1 MKNLNVNYIPILKY
15 TSVIESDNGD
25 TRFCTTSDK
34 FAKDMHLLLENG
46 FVSVS
51 LRDVY
56 LFSRGEIQL
65 PDKVF
70 CLIFKGGYENNYTQA
85 FSILKQLSIKASIF
99 VATDLIGVF
108 EYPGVENYSPH
119 FDWKQAQ
126 EMIDSGLVSIYP
138 LWHPFDNGRDLKTE
152 VQNKITLLNDN
163 LVGNDA
169 SFAVAYN
176 EYDNN
181 SLSILSEIG
190 VTLNIIDSFHI
201 SLSTLDQGVFPSIYV
216 DHTSNVLEVIEQY
229 NVLLEDAIGKDQ
241 SNLEKTAVYC
251 EPNPTLLQASV
262 QLPIELHPMAR
273 NYLRHAFPLSVVQA
287 DKKDKV
293 ERIILSDYIEVIYKP
308 WYNWFDYHN
317 YLYEYWDCIDYRRL
331 SKEILDAHDINIID
345 FIINGLRIGYYSDIW
360 LDTFYIPGKP
370 GYGERHMTHGIQI
383 YGYNSDTSSFC
394 ALSYTDKGQYQEM
407 SIPIKAVALA
417 CTNKYF
423 MYINLIR
430 SRKGSVVEY
439 DVHKI
444 RDGLY
449 NYINSIC
456 YDDNTRYSKKSLQ
469 QYYGY
474 EASVRFLENT
484 NNQAETDKYIH
495 TTAMYGY
502 TEHKRL
508 MMWRLKYI
516 ANYENLLIPKINEI
530 TELYIRKSKQL
541 MNLCL
546 KFNITKSQN
555 ISSSIVNSIGEM
567 NSAEKTLIKSVI
579 QALDDK
585 YSSSKLSQ

>member
-251 EPNPTLLQASV
+251 EPNPTLLQASI
-262 QLPIELHPMAR
+262 QLPIESHPMAR
-273 NYLRHAFPLSVVQA
+273 NYLRHAFPLSVIQA

-331 SKEILDAHDINIID
+331 SKEILDANNINIID
-345 FIINGLRIGYYSDIW
+345 YIINGLRIGYYSDIW

-370 GYGERHMTHGIQI
+370 GYGERHMTHGILI

>member
-229 NVLLEDAIGKDQ
+229 NVLLEDEIGKDQ

-331 SKEILDAHDINIID
+331 SKEILDANDINIID

-370 GYGERHMTHGIQI
+370 GYGERHMTHGILI

>member
-1 MKNLNVNYIPILKY
+1 
-15 TSVIESDNGD
+15 
-25 TRFCTTSDK
+25 
-34 FAKDMHLLLENG
+34 
-46 FVSVS
+46 
-51 LRDVY
+51 
-56 LFSRGEIQL
+56 
-65 PDKVF
+65 
-70 CLIFKGGYENNYTQA
+70 
-85 FSILKQLSIKASIF
+85 
-99 VATDLIGVF
+99 
-108 EYPGVENYSPH
+108 
-119 FDWKQAQ
+119 
-126 EMIDSGLVSIYP
+126 MIDSGLVSIYP

-331 SKEILDAHDINIID
+331 SKEILDANDINIID

-370 GYGERHMTHGIQI
+370 GYGERHMTHGILI

>member
-108 EYPGVENYSPH
+108 KYPGVENYSPH

-331 SKEILDAHDINIID
+331 SKEILDANDINIID

-370 GYGERHMTHGIQI
+370 GYGERHMTHGILI

-456 YDDNTRYSKKSLQ
+456 YDDNTRYSKKSSQ

-579 QALDDK
+579 KALDDK

>member
-331 SKEILDAHDINIID
+331 SKEILDANDINIID

-360 LDTFYIPGKP
+360 LDTFYIPGKH
-370 GYGERHMTHGIQI
+370 GYGERHMTHGILI

>member
-108 EYPGVENYSPH
+108 KYPGVENYSPH

-181 SLSILSEIG
+181 SLSILNEIG

-331 SKEILDAHDINIID
+331 SKEILDANDINIID

-370 GYGERHMTHGIQI
+370 GYGERHMTHGILI

-508 MMWRLKYI
+508 MMWRLRYI

>member
-331 SKEILDAHDINIID
+331 SKEILDANDINIID

-370 GYGERHMTHGIQI
+370 GYGERHMTHGILI

>member
-1 MKNLNVNYIPILKY
+1 
-15 TSVIESDNGD
+15 
-25 TRFCTTSDK
+25 
-34 FAKDMHLLLENG
+34 
-46 FVSVS
+46 
-51 LRDVY
+51 
-56 LFSRGEIQL
+56 
-65 PDKVF
+65 
-70 CLIFKGGYENNYTQA
+70 
-85 FSILKQLSIKASIF
+85 
-99 VATDLIGVF
+99 
-108 EYPGVENYSPH
+108 
-119 FDWKQAQ
+119 
-126 EMIDSGLVSIYP
+126 
-138 LWHPFDNGRDLKTE
+138 
-152 VQNKITLLNDN
+152 
-163 LVGNDA
+163 
-169 SFAVAYN
+169 
-176 EYDNN
+176 
-181 SLSILSEIG
+181 
-190 VTLNIIDSFHI
+190 
-201 SLSTLDQGVFPSIYV
+201 
-216 DHTSNVLEVIEQY
+216 
-229 NVLLEDAIGKDQ
+229 
-241 SNLEKTAVYC
+241 
-251 EPNPTLLQASV
+251 
-262 QLPIELHPMAR
+262 
-273 NYLRHAFPLSVVQA
+273 
-287 DKKDKV
+287 
-293 ERIILSDYIEVIYKP
+293 
-308 WYNWFDYHN
+308 
-317 YLYEYWDCIDYRRL
+317 
-331 SKEILDAHDINIID
+331 
-345 FIINGLRIGYYSDIW
+345 
-360 LDTFYIPGKP
+360 
-370 GYGERHMTHGIQI
+370 
-383 YGYNSDTSSFC
+383 
-394 ALSYTDKGQYQEM
+394 M

>member
-331 SKEILDAHDINIID
+331 SKEILDANDINIID

-370 GYGERHMTHGIQI
+370 GYGERHMTHGILI

-394 ALSYTDKGQYQEM
+394 ALSYTDKGQYQKM

>member
-70 CLIFKGGYENNYTQA
+70 CLIFKGLYENNYTQS
-85 FSILKQLSIKASIF
+85 FSNMKQLSIKASIF

-229 NVLLEDAIGKDQ
+229 NVLLEDEIGKDQ

-331 SKEILDAHDINIID
+331 SKEILDANDINIID

-370 GYGERHMTHGIQI
+370 GYGERHMTHGILI

-530 TELYIRKSKQL
+530 TELYIRRSKQL

>member
-1 MKNLNVNYIPILKY
+1 MKSLKVNNIPIIQY
-15 TSVIESDNGD
+15 TSVIACDKGN
-25 TRFCTTSDK
+25 THFCTTIDK
-34 FAKDMHLLLENG
+34 FAKDMHQLLEKG

-138 LWHPFDNGRDLKTE
+138 LWHPFDNGRNLKTE

-169 SFAVAYN
+169 SFAFAYN
-176 EYDNN
+176 ECDYY
-181 SLSILSEIG
+181 SLSILNESG
-190 VTLNIIDSFHI
+190 VTVNITDCSHI
-201 SLSTLDQGVFPSIYV
+201 SLSNLEQGAVPSIYV
-216 DHTSNVLEVIEQY
+216 DHTSNILGVIEQY
-229 NVLLEDAIGKDQ
+229 NVLLEDAIEKDQ
-241 SNLEKTAVYC
+241 SNLEKNAVYC
-251 EPNPTLLQASV
+251 EPNLSLLQASI
-262 QLPIELHPMAR
+262 QLPIESHPMAR
-273 NYLRHAFPLSVVQA
+273 NYLRHAFPLSVIQA
-287 DKKDKV
+287 DKKDKA

-308 WYNWFDYHN
+308 WCNWFDYHN
-317 YLYEYWDCIDYRRL
+317 YLYEYWDYIDYRRL
-331 SKEILDAHDINIID
+331 SKEILDANNINIID
-345 FIINGLRIGYYSDIW
+345 YIINGLRIGYYSDIW

-370 GYGERHMTHGIQI
+370 GYGEIHMSHGLLI

-407 SIPIKAVALA
+407 SIPIKFVALA
-417 CTNKYF
+417 CTNRYF

-456 YDDNTRYSKKSLQ
+456 YDDNTRYSKKSSQ

-474 EASVRFLENT
+474 EACVRFMENT
-484 NNQAETDKYIH
+484 KEQAETDKHIH

-508 MMWRLKYI
+508 MMWRLRYI
-516 ANYENLLIPKINEI
+516 ADHEKLSISGISEI
-530 TELYIRKSKQL
+530 TELYIRKTERL

-546 KFNITKSQN
+546 KFNFTKSKSVSN
-555 ISSSIVNSIGEM
+555 SIVSSIGEM
-567 NSAEKTLIKSVI
+567 NSAEKTLIESVI
-579 QALDDK
+579 EAIDNK
-585 YSSSKLSQ
+585 YASSKLSQ

>member
-1 MKNLNVNYIPILKY
+1 MKNTTINNVPILKY
-15 TSVIESDNGD
+15 TSVVACDNGD
-25 TRFCTTSDK
+25 MRFCTTIDK
-34 FAKDMHLLLENG
+34 FTNDMRQLLDEG

-51 LRDVY
+51 LYDVY

-65 PDKVF
+65 PDKTF
-70 CLIFKGGYENNYTQA
+70 CLIFIGGYENNYTQA
-85 FSILKQLSIKASIF
+85 FVALKQLSIKASIF
-99 VATDLIGVF
+99 VSTDLIGVL

-126 EMIDSGLVSIYP
+126 DMIDSGLVNIYP

-152 VQNKITLLNDN
+152 VQNKIALLNKN

-169 SFAVAYN
+169 SFAFAYN
-176 EYDNN
+176 ECDYY
-181 SLSILSEIG
+181 SLSILNESG
-190 VTLNIIDSFHI
+190 VTVNITDCFHI
-201 SLSTLDQGVFPSIYV
+201 SLSTLDQGAFPSIYI
-216 DHTSNVLEVIEQY
+216 DHTSNVADVIEQY
-229 NVLLEDAIGKDQ
+229 NVLLEDAIEKDQ
-241 SNLEKTAVYC
+241 SILEIQAVDC
-251 EPNPTLLQASV
+251 EPNPVLLQTSI

-287 DKKDKV
+287 DKKEKA
-293 ERIILSDYIEVIYKP
+293 ERIILSDYIEIVYKP

-317 YLYEYWDCIDYRRL
+317 YLYEYWDCIDYQKL
-331 SKEILDAHDINIID
+331 SKEILNANNINIID
-345 FIINGLRIGYYSDIW
+345 YIINGLKIGYYSDIW
-360 LDTFYIPGKP
+360 LDTFYIPGKS
-370 GYGERHMTHGIQI
+370 GYGERHMSHGILI
-383 YGYNSDTSSFC
+383 YGYNSDTSSFN
-394 ALSYTDKGQYQEM
+394 ALSYTYRGQYQEM
-407 SIPIKAVALA
+407 IIPIRSVALA

-430 SRKGSVVEY
+430 KRKGSVVEY

-474 EASVRFLENT
+474 EACVQFMENT
-484 NNQAETDKYIH
+484 KNQAAIDKFIH

-502 TEHKRL
+502 SEHKRL
-508 MMWRLKYI
+508 MMWRLRYI
-516 ANYENLLIPKINEI
+516 VDYENLPISQISER
-530 TELYIRKSKQL
+530 TELYVRKSEQL

-546 KFNITKSQN
+546 KFNITKSQHIAN
-555 ISSSIVNSIGEM
+555 SIVQLIEEM
-567 NSAEKTLIKSVI
+567 NSVEKILIESVI
-579 QALDDK
+579 EAIDVK
-585 YSSSKLSQ
+585 YSFSTLLR

>member
-1 MKNLNVNYIPILKY
+1 MRNLNVNYIPVLQY

-25 TRFCTTSDK
+25 THFCTTIDK
-34 FAKDMHLLLENG
+34 FAKDMHQLLENG

-85 FSILKQLSIKASIF
+85 FAILKQLSIKASIF

-126 EMIDSGLVSIYP
+126 EMIDSGLVGIYP
-138 LWHPFDNGRDLKTE
+138 LWHPFDNGRNLKIE

-169 SFAVAYN
+169 SFAFAYN
-176 EYDNN
+176 ECDYY
-181 SLSILSEIG
+181 SLSILNESG
-190 VTLNIIDSFHI
+190 VTVNITDCFHI
-201 SLSTLDQGVFPSIYV
+201 SLSNLDQGAVPSIYV

-229 NVLLEDAIGKDQ
+229 NVLLEDVIEKDQ
-241 SNLEKTAVYC
+241 INLEKTAVYS
-251 EPNPTLLQASV
+251 EPNLDLLQTSI

-273 NYLRHAFPLSVVQA
+273 NYLRHAFPLSVLQA
-287 DKKDKV
+287 EKKDKV

-331 SKEILDAHDINIID
+331 SKEILDANNINIID
-345 FIINGLRIGYYSDIW
+345 YIINGLRIGYYSDIW

-370 GYGERHMTHGIQI
+370 GYAKRHMTHGILI
-383 YGYNSDTSSFC
+383 YGYNSDTTSFC
-394 ALSYTDKGQYQEM
+394 ALSYTDNGQYQEM
-407 SIPIKAVALA
+407 RIPIKSVALA
-417 CTNKYF
+417 CTNRYF

-456 YDDNTRYSKKSLQ
+456 YDDNTRYSKKSSQ

-474 EASVRFLENT
+474 EACVRFMENT
-484 NNQAETDKYIH
+484 KKQAEADKYIH

-508 MMWRLKYI
+508 MMWRLRYI
-516 ANYENLLIPKINEI
+516 AEHENLSIPGIIEI
-530 TELYIRKSKQL
+530 TELYIRKTEQL

-546 KFNITKSQN
+546 KFNFTKSQ
-555 ISSSIVNSIGEM
+555 SSFSSIVSSIGEM
-567 NSAEKTLIKSVI
+567 NSAEKTLIEAVI
-579 QALDDK
+579 EAIDNK
-585 YSSSKLSQ
+585 YASSKLSQ